1 MKRTV
6 TLLIIV
12 LVAAPACLDPGEDGN
27 LVPPTVD
34 NDPTL
39 PRIALNG
46 SLFHAETFGDPSAP
60 VIIMLHGGP
69 GNDYRELSRLRQP
82 VDGARLED
90 RYFLVF
96 WDQRGSGLSR
106 RHDPGDVTQAA
117 YDADLEALVD
127 RFSPSRPVVLLGHS
141 WGAMYASN
149 FIGQHPDRV
158 AGAVLMEPGP
168 LTGALYEE
176 VKGGITDMDLGSKW
190 LNAYLWA
197 QTTVTPDDHARM
209 DYIRMLGMLGNSQPG
224 YHLSTIDR
232 MGVWRLGAVANA
244 AVQKASMSGGKAV
257 WDFTKG
263 VENFRHPVLF
273 EASEL
278 NTVIGADFQKRQM
291 SFYPDAQL
299 VVVPGAG
306 HDFQW
311 VQPEA
316 TLRPVFSYLAAIGF

>member
-1 MKRTV
+1 MKPTV
-6 TLLIIV
+6 TLLLLV
-12 LVAAPACLDPGEDGN
+12 LVTAPACLDPSQDGN

-39 PRIALNG
+39 PRVALNG

-69 GNDYRELSRLRQP
+69 GNDYRELTRLRRP

-90 RYFLVF
+90 RHFLVF

-106 RHDPGDVTQAA
+106 RHDPRDLTQAA

-127 RFSPSRPVVLLGHS
+127 LFSPSRPVVLVGHS
-141 WGAMYASN
+141 WGGMYASR

-168 LTGALYEE
+168 LTGELYEE
-176 VKGGITDMDLGSKW
+176 VKSGTIDVDLGSRW
-190 LNAYLWA
+190 LNDYAWG

-209 DYIRMLGMLGNSQPG
+209 DYIRLLGMVGNSQPG
-224 YHLSTIDR
+224 YHLSTTDR
-232 MGVWRLGAVANA
+232 MPVWRLGAVADSTLMNGG
-244 AVQKASMSGGKAV
+244 MSGGKAV
-257 WDFTKG
+257 WDDTKG
-263 VENFRHPVLF
+263 LESYQRPVLF

-278 NTVIGADFQKRQM
+278 NTATGAALQKRQM
-291 SFYPDAQL
+291 AFYPHAQL
-299 VVVPGAG
+299 VVVAGAG
-306 HDFQW
+306 HDHPW